1 MNRAFS
7 SIAFAAAILFGGH
20 ALADDS
26 MTRADM
32 TKRQLMNDC
41 MEKQKA
47 TDVTMSKTQM
57 KRFCKDQLKQQKASG
72 AFPEPPPVDT
82 PHN

>member
-1 MNRAFS
+1 MNRVPG
-7 SIAFAAAILFGGH
+7 SIAFVAALLLGAH

-26 MTRADM
+26 MTHADM

-41 MEKQKA
+41 IQKQKA
-47 TDVTMSKTQM
+47 ADVTMSKAQM

-72 AFPEPPPVDT
+72 AFPDPPAADT
-82 PHN
+82 PRN

>member
-1 MNRAFS
+1 
-7 SIAFAAAILFGGH
+7 
-20 ALADDS
+20 
-26 MTRADM
+26 
-32 TKRQLMNDC
+32 
-41 MEKQKA
+41 
-47 TDVTMSKTQM
+47 M